1 MKYKRNRAWECSA
14 DVFFTDGSSVVADV
28 QTNNKGQL
36 NWFRLPGHSAYYE
49 PTEKVLW
56 DLGIA
61 SIHFTTPVKLE
72 SPECPSIYSN
82 DNFRRA
88 ALIFLDRFYPL
99 RQSEQYLIDAC
110 NKILND

>member
-1 MKYKRNRAWECSA
+1 MKYKRNWAWECAA
-14 DVFFTDGSSVVADV
+14 DVFVAEV
-28 QTNNKGQL
+28 QTDNKGQL
-36 NWFRLPGHSAYYE
+36 NWFRLLGHSEAYE

-61 SIHFTTPVKLE
+61 SIHFTTPVRLE
-72 SPECPSIYSN
+72 VPTEPTIYSN